1 MAFPGEL
8 PAKQRASMV
17 NYLVCVDA
25 SQGSRCALD
34 LLVKIVRSEDK
45 VLVLTCHE
53 DPLVRFPTLYGS
65 ENSDPMFA
73 LPQVDLKQLQ
83 SLQQFAQDI
92 LNKSKEYLNSKQV
105 ACKSIQYLFVQEHGD
120 VRQAILHQIKKNE
133 IDVTI
138 MGSRGRGTLKS
149 VILGSVSTYIV
160 QHSPSSVLVARGD
173 VH

>member
-1 MAFPGEL
+1 M
-8 PAKQRASMV
+8 
-17 NYLVCVDA
+17 
-25 SQGSRCALD
+25 
-34 LLVKIVRSEDK
+34 
-45 VLVLTCHE
+45 
-53 DPLVRFPTLYGS
+53 
-65 ENSDPMFA
+65 
-73 LPQVDLKQLQ
+73 
-83 SLQQFAQDI
+83 
-92 LNKSKEYLNSKQV
+92 
-105 ACKSIQYLFVQEHGD
+105 QEHGD

>member
-53 DPLVRFPTLYGS
+53 DPLGGS
-65 ENSDPMFA
+65 S
-73 LPQVDLKQLQ
+73 QLEL
-83 SLQQFAQDI
+83 S
-92 LNKSKEYLNSKQV
+92 
-105 ACKSIQYLFVQEHGD
+105 
-120 VRQAILHQIKKNE
+120 
-133 IDVTI
+133 
-138 MGSRGRGTLKS
+138 
-149 VILGSVSTYIV
+149 
-160 QHSPSSVLVARGD
+160 
-173 VH
+173 